1 MSNDYEKV
9 IDELIEQT
17 KGILKN
23 NLIGIYLHGSA
34 VMECFNPAKSDID
47 LIIIVKDNMPK
58 KIKRG
63 LMDCIV
69 ELNDRAP
76 DKGLEISVVLQSV
89 CNPFVY
95 PTPFELHFS
104 PMHLKWYMDNPDD
117 YIQKMNGEDKDLAAH
132 FTVITHRGKCLIGLP
147 INEVFGQV
155 PQECYNIIWNQQ

>member
-34 VMECFNPAKSDID
+34 AMECFNPAKSDID

-76 DKGLEISVVLQSV
+76 DKGQ
-89 CNPFVY
+89 FVWCQIRRR
-95 PTPFELHFS
+95 E
-104 PMHLKWYMDNPDD
+104 K
-117 YIQKMNGEDKDLAAH
+117 
-132 FTVITHRGKCLIGLP
+132 IG
-147 INEVFGQV
+147 
-155 PQECYNIIWNQQ
+155 